1 MSSVY
6 HPLKQSPFGGY
17 AFFKL
22 LVLLLAIF
30 CNVVIVDIKF
40 FIIPRCVP
48 DNERAYAL
56 GLQWI
61 FLSLL
66 GSLPGPV
73 LFGIFIDK
81 SCDLW
86 EKTCHGT
93 GNCLQYNNVKL
104 SYMLCGATALF
115 QGKSYMTFI
124 TCVLKDLIET
134 FLFKAMFHCQAFK
147 YP

>member
-1 MSSVY
+1 MF
-6 HPLKQSPFGGY
+6 QSFKGVC
-17 AFFKL
+17 AFD
-22 LVLLLAIF
+22 
-30 CNVVIVDIKF
+30 CNFLQYSYCSYQF
-40 FIIPRCVP
+40 FTTPRCVP

-115 QGKSYMTFI
+115 QGKSCMTFI
-124 TCVLKDLIET
+124 TCILKDLIEA
-134 FLFKAMFHCQAFK
+134 FPFKAKFQISMTNEIYLLHSKLQLRN
-147 YP
+147 